1 MSTTYLQLVN
11 DVLTRLREPTVA
23 SVTENNYS
31 SLIGKLV
38 VDSKRE
44 VEDSYN
50 WDCLRTTYTVTTS
63 PTVYNY
69 VLTGAG
75 TRFKVFQISNDTEN
89 WFLEYRPAK
98 WFTENLIL
106 STNPET
112 GSPQYYNFNGVSVN
126 GDSQVDLFPIPNA
139 VETIRFDVIKPEA
152 ELSANTDVT
161 LLPKN
166 PIVLLAWAKAIEER
180 GEDGGVNV
188 NSQYAVAK
196 QSLADHIAIEASRRE
211 DEFTWYWS

>member
-1 MSTTYLQLVN
+1 MATTYLQLVN
-11 DVLTRLREPTVA
+11 DVLVRLREPTVS
-23 SVTENNYS
+23 SVSANDYS
-31 SLIGKLV
+31 SLVGKLV
-38 VDSKRE
+38 IDAKRE

-50 WDCLRTTYTVTTS
+50 WDCLRTTYTVNTTS
-63 PTVYNY
+63 SVYNY

-75 TRFKVFQISNDTEN
+75 TRFKIFEVANDTN
-89 WFLEYRPAK
+89 DWFMEYRPAK

-106 STNPET
+106 TTSPKT
-112 GSPQYYNFNGVSVN
+112 GSPVYYNLNGVDVN
-126 GDSQVDLFPIPNA
+126 GDSQVDVFPIPTG
-139 VETIRFDVIKPEA
+139 VETLRFDVIKPEA
-152 ELSANTDVT
+152 ELSADSDVT

-196 QSLADHIAIEASRRE
+196 QSLADHIAIEANRRP
-211 DEFTWYWS
+211 DEITWYWV